1 MEWDPSEM
9 HCQPLWLGGG
19 RRSGRGEPAP
29 HGRSGGARRDRAH
42 GRDGQRTLPAAGGA
56 QPARRHR
63 ELLQLAAVKER
74 RGERQRN
81 PRARVTSRSVGS
93 DPGSIK
99 PDGSKWEEPQA
110 WPGGRLAVYRVN
122 RLQAALMDGRRTHSA
137 SPAPEPALWESQCRG
152 READLPELPWPGS
165 SSPSPA
171 AALRPGL
178 DRVRV
183 EALEE

>member
-1 MEWDPSEM
+1 MGPLGEPLPAPMARRRGTERERRARAPQLERWRPQGPSAQPGRPV
-9 HCQPLWLGGG
+9 HPARGRQGAAGSAAPRTSASCRCQRAVRGASARPSGTGNEPVGGQ
-19 RRSGRGEPAP
+19 RSGF
-29 HGRSGGARRDRAH
+29 
-42 GRDGQRTLPAAGGA
+42 L
-56 QPARRHR
+56 
-63 ELLQLAAVKER
+63 
-74 RGERQRN
+74 
-81 PRARVTSRSVGS
+81 
-93 DPGSIK
+93 K

-122 RLQAALMDGRRTHSA
+122 RLRAALMDGRCTHSA

-152 READLPELPWPGS
+152 READLPELAWPGS

-183 EALEE
+183 EAPEE

>member
-1 MEWDPSEM
+1 MRPLGETPSAFM
-9 HCQPLWLGGG
+9 AG
-19 RRSGRGEPAP
+19 RRGTEQERRARAPQSERWRPQGASARPGRPAHPARGRWGAACSAAPTTSASCRCLRAARGAPAQPSGTGNEPV
-29 HGRSGGARRDRAH
+29 GGQRSGF
-42 GRDGQRTLPAAGGA
+42 L
-56 QPARRHR
+56 
-63 ELLQLAAVKER
+63 
-74 RGERQRN
+74 
-81 PRARVTSRSVGS
+81 
-93 DPGSIK
+93 K

-122 RLQAALMDGRRTHSA
+122 RLRAALMDGRCTHSA

-152 READLPELPWPGS
+152 READLPELAWPGS